1 MAVQLPNVEWV
12 LPQAYV
18 FQTHL
23 TLRSRYSI
31 YHNPTRPVSSNAG
44 QQCSSWFNIRSFPPD
59 CNEWDE
65 VAIASSVS
73 HVEGWIQAEVHRGAD
88 PRRIILM
95 GFSQG
100 AALGLLVAL
109 TTLHDL
115 GGVVS
120 LAGWIPHKGREVSSH
135 QKISIRQT
143 LRQLPAANRPH
154 KAILTDLLRAR
165 QERCHDTNLL
175 LGGSHGISTRCPAP
189 PDGLFDLQTV

>member
-1 MAVQLPNVEWV
+1 MIQWMAVQLPNVEWV

-23 TLRSRYSI
+23 LSKPYSI
-31 YHNPTRPVSSNAG
+31 YRSPSRPVSLNPG
-44 QQCSSWFNIRSFPPD
+44 QQCSSWFDIRSFPPD
-59 CNEWDE
+59 CSEWDE
-65 VAIASSVS
+65 AAMTSSVS

-120 LAGWIPHKGREVSSH
+120 LAGWIPHKGREVSS
-135 QKISIRQT
+135 IRRYQCDEH
-143 LRQLPAANRPH
+143 LNMYPS
-154 KAILTDLLRAR
+154 K
-165 QERCHDTNLL
+165 
-175 LGGSHGISTRCPAP
+175 SSTQGHTCQSSA
-189 PDGLFDLQTV
+189 GTAGTMS

>member
-1 MAVQLPNVEWV
+1 M
-12 LPQAYV
+12 
-18 FQTHL
+18 
-23 TLRSRYSI
+23 
-31 YHNPTRPVSSNAG
+31 
-44 QQCSSWFNIRSFPPD
+44 
-59 CNEWDE
+59 
-65 VAIASSVS
+65 ASSVS

-135 QKISIRQT
+135 QAMPMQNTKTITRS
-143 LRQLPAANRPH
+143 
-154 KAILTDLLRAR
+154 K
-165 QERCHDTNLL
+165 
-175 LGGSHGISTRCPAP
+175 SSTQDHTYQSSA
-189 PDGLFDLQTV
+189 GTVGTMS